1 MLVSGKKKKRK
12 PDPLPYFLFS
22 VLLPTLFLMTII
34 FNLSLISDHLMK
46 AISPDVGGST
56 GKILPVIYFFTWELD
71 FL

>member
-1 MLVSGKKKKRK
+1 
-12 PDPLPYFLFS
+12 
-22 VLLPTLFLMTII
+22 MTII